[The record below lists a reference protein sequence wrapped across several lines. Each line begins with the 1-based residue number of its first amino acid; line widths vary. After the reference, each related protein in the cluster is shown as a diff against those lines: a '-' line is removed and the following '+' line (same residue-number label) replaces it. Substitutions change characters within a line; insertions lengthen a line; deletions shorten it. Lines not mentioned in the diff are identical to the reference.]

1 LDSVFASAAEP
12 GGEWPG
18 DLLGPPEHQ
27 FGQQLLSG
35 ELDEA
40 QRDQELAD
48 EHGGQIQMKAGPPEP
63 KPKSSNIRS

>member
-1 LDSVFASAAEP
+1 LDSAFAAAAEP
-12 GGEWPG
+12 GGERPG

-27 FGQQLLSG
+27 FGQRLLPG

-48 EHGGQIQMKAGPPEP
+48 EHGGPDPDEGRAEAEN
-63 KPKSSNIRS
+63 SSNTRS